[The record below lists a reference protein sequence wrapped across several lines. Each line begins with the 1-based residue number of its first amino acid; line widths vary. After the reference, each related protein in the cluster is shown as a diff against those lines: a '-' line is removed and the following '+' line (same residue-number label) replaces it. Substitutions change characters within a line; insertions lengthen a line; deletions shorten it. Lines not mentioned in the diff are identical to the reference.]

1 MTRDGSADFGP
12 DRVEYVVP
20 LVVRQAGRIVP
31 RLDMSIPR
39 HVGPKVVTV
48 GGKMQSLGIGVSEA
62 RKCAGQI
69 EWNRAGRHNHRIIHR
84 ATLRAY
90 SMTNVSVTTIDLIG
104 GATRGGGKM
113 NTKKTTK
120 SRVEAGMHVDLAGRR
135 TYSEYLKLDR
145 LFAAQQPVSQ
155 EHDEVAFII
164 IHHVQ
169 ELWLKLVAHEIEAAM
184 NSIRA
189 DHLPP
194 AFKSLARVTRIQ
206 EQLITAWDVLSTITP
221 ADYLAFRSAL
231 GPASGFQSYQYRLVE
246 FRLGAKDPEMLLPH
260 RHDPI
265 VHAKLTAV
273 LNEPSLYDEALHL
286 LARRGH
292 PVPKEVLARDFSQP
306 YLSNPL
312 VRDIWLS
319 IYRQSQEHFDVYE
332 LAEELVDVED
342 WFQQWRFRH
351 MKTVERIIGNK
362 PGTGGSS
369 GVGYLKTA
377 LERSFFPELW
387 EVRTLL

>member
-1 MTRDGSADFGP
+1 MADNK
-12 DRVEYVVP
+12 
-20 LVVRQAGRIVP
+20 A
-31 RLDMSIPR
+31 
-39 HVGPKVVTV
+39 
-48 GGKMQSLGIGVSEA
+48 
-62 RKCAGQI
+62 
-69 EWNRAGRHNHRIIHR
+69 
-84 ATLRAY
+84 
-90 SMTNVSVTTIDLIG
+90 
-104 GATRGGGKM
+104 
-113 NTKKTTK
+113 TK
-120 SRVEAGMHVDLAGRR
+120 SRVEPGMDVDLAGRR
-135 TYSEYLKLDR
+135 TYGEYLKLER
-145 LFAAQQPVSQ
+145 LLGAQQPVSK
-155 EHDEVAFII
+155 EHDELAFII

-169 ELWLKLVAHEIEAAM
+169 ELWLKLVAYEIEAAM
-184 NSIRA
+184 ASIRV

-206 EQLITAWDVLSTITP
+206 EQLIAAWDVLSTMTP

-265 VHAKLTAV
+265 AYAKLNAALT
-273 LNEPSLYDEALHL
+273 EPSLYDEALRL

-292 PVPKEVLARDFSQP
+292 PVPKEVLDRDFSQP
-306 YLSNPL
+306 YVSNPL

-319 IYRQSQEHFDVYE
+319 IYRRSQEHFDLYE

-351 MKTVERIIGNK
+351 MKTVERIIGHK
-362 PGTGGSS
+362 SGTGGSS

-377 LERSFFPELW
+377 LDRSFFPELW
-387 EVRTLL
+387 EVRTYL

>member
-1 MTRDGSADFGP
+1 MDSNK
-12 DRVEYVVP
+12 
-20 LVVRQAGRIVP
+20 
-31 RLDMSIPR
+31 IP
-39 HVGPKVVTV
+39 
-48 GGKMQSLGIGVSEA
+48 E
-62 RKCAGQI
+62 
-69 EWNRAGRHNHRIIHR
+69 
-84 ATLRAY
+84 
-90 SMTNVSVTTIDLIG
+90 
-104 GATRGGGKM
+104 
-113 NTKKTTK
+113 
-120 SRVEAGMHVDLAGRR
+120 SRVEAGMHVDLAGQH
-135 TYSEYLKLDR
+135 TYGEYLKLD
-145 LFAAQQPVSQ
+145 LLLSAQQPVSL

-169 ELWLKLVAHEIEAAM
+169 ELWLKLVAHEIEAAIV
-184 NSIRA
+184 SIRA

-206 EQLITAWDVLSTITP
+206 EQLIAAWDVLSTMTP

-246 FRLGAKDPEMLLPH
+246 FRLGAKDANMLLPH
-260 RHDPI
+260 RHDTLI
-265 VHAKLTAV
+265 HGELMTA
-273 LNEPSLYDEALHL
+273 LNEPSLYDEALRL

-292 PVPKEVLARDFSQP
+292 PVPKEVLDRDFSQP
-306 YLSNPL
+306 YLSNPR

-319 IYRQSQEHFDVYE
+319 IYRKSQEHFDLYE

-351 MKTVERIIGNK
+351 MKTVERIIGYK
-362 PGTGGSS
+362 SGTGGSS

-387 EVRTLL
+387 EVRTFL

>member
-1 MTRDGSADFGP
+1 MDSNK
-12 DRVEYVVP
+12 
-20 LVVRQAGRIVP
+20 
-31 RLDMSIPR
+31 IP
-39 HVGPKVVTV
+39 
-48 GGKMQSLGIGVSEA
+48 E
-62 RKCAGQI
+62 
-69 EWNRAGRHNHRIIHR
+69 
-84 ATLRAY
+84 
-90 SMTNVSVTTIDLIG
+90 
-104 GATRGGGKM
+104 
-113 NTKKTTK
+113 
-120 SRVEAGMHVDLAGRR
+120 SRVEAGMHVDLAGQH
-135 TYSEYLKLDR
+135 TYGEYLKLD
-145 LFAAQQPVSQ
+145 LLLSAQQPVSL

-169 ELWLKLVAHEIEAAM
+169 ELWLKLVAHEIEAAIV
-184 NSIRA
+184 SIRA

-206 EQLITAWDVLSTITP
+206 EQLIAAWDVLSTMTP

-246 FRLGAKDPEMLLPH
+246 FRLGTKDANMLLPH
-260 RHDPI
+260 RHDTLI
-265 VHAKLTAV
+265 HGKLMTA
-273 LNEPSLYDEALHL
+273 LNGPSLYDEALRL

-292 PVPKEVLARDFSQP
+292 PVPKEVLDRDFSQP
-306 YLSNPL
+306 YLSNPR

-319 IYRQSQEHFDVYE
+319 IYRKSQEHFDLYE

-351 MKTVERIIGNK
+351 MKTVERIIGYK

-387 EVRTLL
+387 EVRTFL

>member
-1 MTRDGSADFGP
+1 MDSKK
-12 DRVEYVVP
+12 
-20 LVVRQAGRIVP
+20 
-31 RLDMSIPR
+31 IPE
-39 HVGPKVVTV
+39 
-48 GGKMQSLGIGVSEA
+48 S
-62 RKCAGQI
+62 
-69 EWNRAGRHNHRIIHR
+69 W
-84 ATLRAY
+84 
-90 SMTNVSVTTIDLIG
+90 
-104 GATRGGGKM
+104 
-113 NTKKTTK
+113 
-120 SRVEAGMHVDLAGRR
+120 VEAGMHVDLAGQH
-135 TYSEYLKLDR
+135 TYGEYLKLN
-145 LFAAQQPVSQ
+145 LLLSAQQPVSL

-169 ELWLKLVAHEIEAAM
+169 ELWLKLVAHEIEAAIV
-184 NSIRA
+184 SIRT

-206 EQLITAWDVLSTITP
+206 EQLIAAWDVLSTMTP
-221 ADYLAFRSAL
+221 ADYLAFRGAL

-246 FRLGAKDPEMLLPH
+246 FRLGAKDANMLLPH
-260 RHDPI
+260 RHDTLI
-265 VHAKLTAV
+265 HGKLMTA
-273 LNEPSLYDEALHL
+273 LNEPSLYDEALRL

-292 PVPKEVLARDFSQP
+292 PVPKEVLDRDFSQP
-306 YLSNPL
+306 YLSNPR

-319 IYRQSQEHFDVYE
+319 IYRKSQEHFDLYE

-351 MKTVERIIGNK
+351 MKTVERIIGYK

-387 EVRTLL
+387 EVRTFL

>member
-1 MTRDGSADFGP
+1 MDTS
-12 DRVEYVVP
+12 
-20 LVVRQAGRIVP
+20 
-31 RLDMSIPR
+31 
-39 HVGPKVVTV
+39 
-48 GGKMQSLGIGVSEA
+48 
-62 RKCAGQI
+62 
-69 EWNRAGRHNHRIIHR
+69 
-84 ATLRAY
+84 
-90 SMTNVSVTTIDLIG
+90 
-104 GATRGGGKM
+104 
-113 NTKKTTK
+113 KTSK
-120 SRVEAGMHVDLAGRR
+120 SRVEPGMHIDLAGRR
-135 TYSEYLKLDR
+135 TYGDYLKLD
-145 LFAAQQPVSQ
+145 LLLAAQQPVSQ
-155 EHDEVAFII
+155 EHDEVAFIV

-169 ELWLKLVAHEIEAAM
+169 ELWLKLVAHEIEAAIA
-184 NSIRA
+184 SIRA

-206 EQLITAWDVLSTITP
+206 EQLIAAWDVMSTVTP

-260 RHDPI
+260 RHDAV
-265 VHAKLTAV
+265 VHAKLTEA
-273 LNEPSLYDEALHL
+273 LKGPSLYDEALRL

-292 PVPKEVLARDFSQP
+292 PLPNEVLDRDFSQP
-306 YLSNPL
+306 YHSNPR

-319 IYRQSQEHFDVYE
+319 IYRKSQEHFDLYE

-351 MKTVERIIGNK
+351 MKTVERIIGSK

-377 LERSFFPELW
+377 LDRSFFPELW
-387 EVRTLL
+387 EVRTHL